1 MPQNSHAGFGYTSS
15 MPPISRTDPAAI
27 ALALSILICAPTLFC
42 AAMLWPALVHAAP
55 TEIEIVDRTLGDGL
69 APRRGWFAIIR
80 YTGWIYDEQAP
91 DRKGKKFIN
100 SDDRGA
106 PVSFVYGYKRALPG
120 LEKGMEGMKVGGHRT
135 VIIPAKYAYK
145 GARQESP
152 DGVSVDSN
160 LIIDVELVDVV
171 PQANSAPSNE

>member
-1 MPQNSHAGFGYTSS
+1 
-15 MPPISRTDPAAI
+15 MPPIFRTFPAVI
-27 ALALSILICAPTLFC
+27 ALALSSLLCAPTL
-42 AAMLWPALVHAAP
+42 WPASAHAAP
-55 TEIEIVDRTLGDGL
+55 TEIEVVDRTVGTGL
-69 APRRGWFAIIR
+69 EPRRGWFAIIR
-80 YTGWIYDEQAP
+80 YTGWIYDEQSP

-160 LIIDVELVDVV
+160 LIIDIELVDVV

>member
-1 MPQNSHAGFGYTSS
+1 MPTF
-15 MPPISRTDPAAI
+15 SRTFPAVI
-27 ALALSILICAPTLFC
+27 ALALSSLLCAPTL
-42 AAMLWPALVHAAP
+42 WPISAHAAP
-55 TEIEIVDRTLGDGL
+55 TEIEVIDQTVGNGL
-69 APRRGWFAIIR
+69 EPRRGWFAIIR

-145 GARQESP
+145 GARQQSP

>member
-1 MPQNSHAGFGYTSS
+1 MP
-15 MPPISRTDPAAI
+15 ILLRSRST
-27 ALALSILICAPTLFC
+27 ALALLILVFAWALSPAP
-42 AAMLWPALVHAAP
+42 VIAAP
-55 TEIEIVDRTLGDGL
+55 TDLEITDRVIGSGPE
-69 APRRGWFAIIR
+69 PRRGWFVIIR

-91 DRKGKKFIN
+91 DKKGRKFIN

-120 LEKGMEGMKVGGHRT
+120 LEKGMEGMKPGGHRT
-135 VIIPAKYAYK
+135 VVIPAKLAFK

-160 LIIDVELVDVV
+160 LILDIELVDVV

>member
-1 MPQNSHAGFGYTSS
+1 M
-15 MPPISRTDPAAI
+15 
-27 ALALSILICAPTLFC
+27 ALALSSLLCTST
-42 AAMLWPALVHAAP
+42 LWPTSAHAAP
-55 TEIEIVDRTLGDGL
+55 TEIEVVDLTVGSGL
-69 APRRGWFAIIR
+69 EPRRGWFVIIR
-80 YTGWIYDEQAP
+80 YTGWVYDEQAP

-120 LEKGMEGMKVGGHRT
+120 LEKGMEGMKAGGRRT
-135 VIIPAKYAYK
+135 VIIPAKYAFK

-152 DGVSVDSN
+152 DGVSVDSS
-160 LIIDVELVDVV
+160 LVIDVELVDVV

>member
-1 MPQNSHAGFGYTSS
+1 MI
-15 MPPISRTDPAAI
+15 PILRTYPAVV
-27 ALALSILICAPTLFC
+27 ALALSSLLCTSL
-42 AAMLWPALVHAAP
+42 LWSASLHAAP
-55 TEIEIVDRTLGDGL
+55 TEIEIVDRAIGDGL
-69 APRRGWFAIIR
+69 VPKRGWFAIIR

-91 DRKGKKFIN
+91 DNKGKQFVN

-106 PVSFVYGYKRALPG
+106 PVSFVYGFKRALPG
-120 LEKGMEGMKVGGHRT
+120 LEKGMEGMKVGGRRT
-135 VIIPAKYAYK
+135 VIIPAKYAFK

-171 PQANSAPSNE
+171 PQANSAPSSE

>member
-1 MPQNSHAGFGYTSS
+1 
-15 MPPISRTDPAAI
+15 MPPIFRTCPAVI
-27 ALALSILICAPTLFC
+27 ALALSSLLCAPI
-42 AAMLWPALVHAAP
+42 LWPASAHAVP
-55 TEIEIVDRTLGDGL
+55 TEIEVADQTMGNGL
-69 APRRGWFAIIR
+69 EPRRGWYVIIR

-120 LEKGMEGMKVGGHRT
+120 LEKGMEGMKVGGRRT
-135 VIIPAKYAYK
+135 VVIPAKYAYK

>member
-1 MPQNSHAGFGYTSS
+1 MK
-15 MPPISRTDPAAI
+15 PILRPSPAMI
-27 ALALSILICAPTLFC
+27 ALALSSLLCALAP
-42 AAMLWPALVHAAP
+42 WPASAQATP
-55 TEIEIVDRTLGDGL
+55 TEIEVVDRTVGTGL
-69 APRRGWFAIIR
+69 EPRRGWFVIIR
-80 YTGWIYDEQAP
+80 YTGWVYDEQAP
-91 DRKGKKFIN
+91 DRKGKRFIN

-135 VIIPAKYAYK
+135 VVIPAKQAYK
-145 GARQESP
+145 GARQEPP
-152 DGVSVDSN
+152 DGVSVDAN